1 MTIPVLLKASREDPL
16 YHPVR
21 CQAGSGMSGANSG
34 YKTVFEGLYDESKVL
49 KLVRV
54 VVAGFLFPKVRA
66 HPRFTANGKKSL
78 RS

>member
-1 MTIPVLLKASREDPL
+1 M
-16 YHPVR
+16 
-21 CQAGSGMSGANSG
+21 SGMSGANSG
-34 YKTVFEGLYDESKVL
+34 YKTVFEGLYDVSKVL